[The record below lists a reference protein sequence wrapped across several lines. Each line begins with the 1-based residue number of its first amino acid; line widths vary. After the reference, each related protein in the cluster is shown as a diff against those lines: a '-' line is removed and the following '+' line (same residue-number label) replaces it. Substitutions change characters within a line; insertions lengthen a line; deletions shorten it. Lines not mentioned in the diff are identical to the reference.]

1 MLRNSCGEKVR
12 TITVRFPASPGV
24 RNGLISGSLAL
35 GLLLCAGCGNNQDSA
50 APGAIAVIVGAHSNM
65 VAPSVL
71 DSVQGELDTASS
83 LGSPATVIV
92 DDGSP
97 SASAPV
103 QLKTGNDNPLYQQ
116 DQISQL
122 KNKIAKTRAE
132 SPEVDLLAAIT
143 LAGRSVGDAAGPKTI
158 VVIDSGLQ
166 TTGALRFQDQEGAL
180 LNADPDE
187 VVEQLRRTRQLPNLS
202 GMRVVFTGLGDT
214 AAPQRPLPVPARA
227 TLVALW
233 TKIVEAAGGK
243 AEVKQAP
250 LPETRTLGNL
260 PPVTVVPVAQRS
272 IGPLP
277 AVTVLRDGTVG
288 FVPGQ
293 AVFRDPDQAR
303 AVLADYAKAIENGRR
318 ATLTGTTASDGTPQ
332 YRLQL
337 SEKRANA
344 VRDLLIDL
352 GAPAG
357 AITSRGVGSDFPG
370 YVPDRDPQGNLNPI
384 PAAQNR
390 QVIIEL
396 A

>member
-1 MLRNSCGEKVR
+1 LV
-12 TITVRFPASPGV
+12 
-24 RNGLISGSLAL
+24 SGSLAL
-35 GLLLCAGCGNNQDSA
+35 GLLLCAGCGNNQNSA
-50 APGAIAVIVGAHSNM
+50 TPGALAVIVGAHSNM
-65 VAPSVL
+65 VAPSLL
-71 DSVQGELDTASS
+71 DSVQGELDTASR

-187 VVEQLRRTRQLPNLS
+187 VVEQLRRTRQLPDLS

-214 AAPQRPLPVPARA
+214 AAPQRPLPAPARA
-227 TLVALW
+227 TLVAVW
-233 TKIVEAAGGK
+233 TKIVESAGGK

-250 LPETRTLGNL
+250 LPDTRTLGNL

-303 AVLADYAKAIENGRR
+303 SVLADYAKAIENGRR

-344 VRDLLIDL
+344 VRDLLIGL

-357 AITSRGVGSDFPG
+357 AITTRGVGSDFPG